1 MLYFVVSEQLH
12 WIEGEGYVVVK
23 AAAADG
29 EEDPATGGGDRGDR
43 AAPPRGCGVGGSPP
57 GVEPPPEGE
66 RCHFPIRAQPSMR
79 FGLQLKNIQ
88 ACVLALDF

>member
-29 EEDPATGGGDRGDR
+29 EEDPATGSGDRGDR
-43 AAPPRGCGVGGSPP
+43 AAPPRMWRRREPAGS
-57 GVEPPPEGE
+57 G
-66 RCHFPIRAQPSMR
+66 AAS
-79 FGLQLKNIQ
+79 
-88 ACVLALDF
+88 